1 MASFNLGEE
10 LRKVLLAGVGA
21 VATTAEKSQELINQL
36 VEKGER
42 TVEQGNEELK
52 RNIRDKVKEN
62 VTVVVKDDEPSVD
75 KVVETMDKMSPEEL
89 QAIKDKLARMERENA
104 EDAEV
109 KDAE

>member
-1 MASFNLGEE
+1 MRKNGFAGNLYGACCFLSWPFRVSIQCWACSSMALCEPTCTPVSYTHLD
-10 LRKVLLAGVGA
+10 VY
-21 VATTAEKSQELINQL
+21 
-36 VEKGER
+36 
-42 TVEQGNEELK
+42 K
-52 RNIRDKVKEN
+52 RQ
-62 VTVVVKDDEPSVD
+62 SVD